1 MRDIGHAESRRRRRL
16 AIGVASVVVAVV
28 ATAIAGSATAA
39 LTAPPKPE
47 GEPVVS
53 GTARVGEV
61 LRTTRGSW
69 VSTTSITYAYRWY
82 RCQGRGA
89 GDASD
94 CQRIGNAPNDTYK
107 LRDGDAGFSIR
118 SQIVATNADGS
129 TKSTS
134 KPVGPVQSARPSN
147 VTPPAITGAA
157 VKGSRLTA
165 SRGQWV
171 GNTPITYAFRWLRCN
186 SSADDCNEIDGAT
199 DNTYVLLQADVGR
212 KIRVRVTARNDA
224 GSKSALSDP
233 TAAVQSDVPPTGGI
247 PVTTLQSGGDQLVIT
262 QVLFA
267 PSPVTSRTAPITVRV
282 KITARQGR
290 PVSGALVFVRATPRV
305 VEGQTAATQPDG
317 WVTLTVVPNDQFPQ
331 PRSGFN
337 VQFFVRAY
345 RSGDTTP
352 NLDSSILV
360 QVPLAG

>member
-1 MRDIGHAESRRRRRL
+1 MRHAESRRRRRL
-16 AIGVASVVVAVV
+16 AIGAASVLAVIV
-28 ATAIAGSATAA
+28 ATAIASTSTAA
-39 LTAPPKPE
+39 PTAPPKAE
-47 GEPVVS
+47 GEPVLS
-53 GTARVGEV
+53 GTPRIGEV

-69 VSTTSITYAYRWY
+69 VSTSSITYAYRWY

-89 GDASD
+89 ADASD
-94 CQRIGNAPNDTYK
+94 CVRIGNAPNDTYK
-107 LRDGDAGFSIR
+107 VREGDAGFSIR

-129 TKSTS
+129 TRSTS
-134 KPVGPVQSARPSN
+134 NPIGPVQSARPSN

-186 SSADDCNEIDGAT
+186 SSADDCVEIDGAT
-199 DNTYVLLQADVGR
+199 DGTYLLVQADVGR

-224 GSKSALSDP
+224 GSKSVLSDP
-233 TAAVQSDVPPTGGI
+233 TAAVQSDVPPTGGL
-247 PVTTLQSGGDQLVIT
+247 PVSSLQSSGDQLVIS
-262 QVLFA
+262 QVVFA
-267 PSPVTSRTAPITVRV
+267 PNPVTSRTAPITVRV
-282 KITARQGR
+282 KVTARQGR

-305 VEGQTAATQPDG
+305 VEGQTAPTQPDG
-317 WVTLTVVPNDQFPQ
+317 WVTVTVVPNDQFPQ

-360 QVPLAG
+360 QVPLSN

>member
-1 MRDIGHAESRRRRRL
+1 
-16 AIGVASVVVAVV
+16 
-28 ATAIAGSATAA
+28 
-39 LTAPPKPE
+39 
-47 GEPVVS
+47 VVS
-53 GTARVGEV
+53 GTPRVGEV

-69 VSTTSITYAYRWY
+69 VSTSSITYAYRWY

-89 GDASD
+89 ADASD

-129 TKSTS
+129 TRATS
-134 KPVGPVQSARPSN
+134 NPVGPVQSARPSN
-147 VTPPAITGAA
+147 VTPPVITGAA
-157 VKGSRLTA
+157 VKGSRLVA
-165 SRGQWV
+165 NRGQWV

-186 SSADDCNEIDGAT
+186 SSGDECLEIDEAT
-199 DNTYVLLQADVGR
+199 DGAYVLVSADVGR

-224 GSKSALSDP
+224 GSKSALSNP
-233 TAAVQSDVPPTGGI
+233 TAVVVSDVPPTGGI
-247 PVTTLQSGGDQLVIT
+247 PVGSLQAGGDQLVIS

-282 KITARQGR
+282 RVTARQGR

-305 VEGQTAATQPDG
+305 VEGQTAPTQPDG
-317 WVTLTVVPNDQFPQ
+317 WVTLTVVPNEQFPQ

-345 RSGDTTP
+345 RAGDTTP
-352 NLDSSILV
+352 NLDTSILV
-360 QVPLAG
+360 QVPLSG